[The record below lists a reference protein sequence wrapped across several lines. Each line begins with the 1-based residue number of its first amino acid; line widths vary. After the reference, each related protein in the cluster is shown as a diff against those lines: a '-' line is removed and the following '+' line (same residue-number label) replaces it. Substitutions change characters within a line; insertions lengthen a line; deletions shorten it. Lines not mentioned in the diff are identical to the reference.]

1 MTKTTQRNRQTW
13 QTPRLKRLGT
23 MRDIAG
29 PRGGTSRNGSN
40 TDRRS

>member
-1 MTKTTQRNRQTW
+1 MTKTTQPDRQPW

-29 PRGGTSRNGSN
+29 PRPNGPQSAN
-40 TDRRS
+40 NKS